1 MNATLTIVHDRKR
14 KAVGNNKE
22 AVLEV
27 RVTRQRR
34 SIHVST
40 GIKVRRSEWV
50 AGRVVG
56 RLDAQVLNDQ
66 IAIIYNKVGAA
77 VNDALQH
84 NEPLDP
90 EVIKHRVWQVAEEH
104 SDRDT
109 LIDWCDEQILLL
121 NISEG
126 AKKHYRALINRLE
139 EYRQLRKFSDCTT
152 EAICQFDA
160 WLHSLRRPTTADVK
174 GQSPGRSGRGAED
187 GLESA
192 RGQSLG
198 MSGTCPLDRAVTF
211 SRLGDG
217 LSDAGVYNYHKCL
230 KALLRRARLFG
241 KIETNPYDLLRGEF
255 KRGDRENIEFLS
267 WDEMQRIMALQ
278 LPADSKLE
286 RARDLFVFQMF
297 TGLSYSDAM
306 AFDFSKYRWNG
317 SAWVYVGHRIKTGV
331 PYISQLLQPVVDVLQ
346 HYGGAVPHMDNAD
359 YNHELK
365 TVGLLAQSSLPL
377 HSHLARH
384 TFATWMLAN
393 GVKVEN
399 LRRMLGHKNIAQ
411 TMRYAKVLDQSV
423 HDEYQMIGEKLTAS
437 AADSADAADSVRG
450 QVPDRVHK

>member
-1 MNATLTIVHDRKR
+1 MMNATLNIVHDRKR

-27 RVTRQRR
+27 RVTCQRR

-56 RLDAQVLNDQ
+56 RLDAQMLNDRL
-66 IAIIYNKVGAA
+66 AIIYNKVGAA
-77 VNDALQH
+77 VNDALQ
-84 NEPLDP
+84 NNYPLDAD
-90 EVIKHRVWQVAEEH
+90 EIKQRVWQVAEEH
-104 SDRDT
+104 TNRDT
-109 LIDWCDEQILLL
+109 LIEWCDEQIPML

-139 EYRQLRKFSDCTT
+139 EYRLLRKFSDCTT
-152 EAICQFDA
+152 EGICQFDA
-160 WLHSLRRPTTADVK
+160 WLHSLRRPAPMPAPM
-174 GQSPGRSGRGAED
+174 PGTR
-187 GLESA
+187 
-192 RGQSLG
+192 
-198 MSGTCPLDRAVTF
+198 PLSSRPLSSIPVTY

-255 KRGDRENIEFLS
+255 KRGDVENIEFLT
-267 WDEMQRIMALQ
+267 WDEMQRIVNLQ
-278 LPADSKLE
+278 VPEGSKLQ
-286 RARDLFVFQMF
+286 RARDFFTFQMF

-306 AFDFSKYRWNG
+306 AFDFSQYRWNG
-317 SAWVYVGHRIKTGV
+317 SAWVYNGRRVKTGV
-331 PYISQLLQPVVDVLQ
+331 PFVSQLLQPVVDVLER
-346 HYGGAVPHMDNAD
+346 YGGQPPRMDNAD

-365 TVGLLAQSSLPL
+365 TIGLLAQSSLPL

-393 GVKVEN
+393 GVKIEN
-399 LRRMLGHKNIAQ
+399 LRRMLGHKNIQQ
-411 TMRYAKVLDQSV
+411 TMRYAKVLAQSV
-423 HDEYQMIGEKLTAS
+423 HDDYAMVEAKL
-437 AADSADAADSVRG
+437 DARG
-450 QVPDRVHK
+450 RVPGRRGLSP

>member
-1 MNATLTIVHDRKR
+1 MMNATLTIIHDRKR
-14 KAVGNNKE
+14 KAVGTNKE

-27 RVTRQRR
+27 RVTRHRR

-40 GIKVRRSEWV
+40 GIKVRHSEWV

-66 IAIIYNKVGAA
+66 LAIIYNKVGSA
-77 VNDALQH
+77 VNDAIRTGQ
-84 NEPLDP
+84 PIDAD
-90 EVIKHRVWQVAEEH
+90 VIKHKVWQVAEERT
-104 SDRDT
+104 DKDT
-109 LIDWCDEQILLL
+109 LIEWCAAQIPVL

-126 AKKHYRALINRLE
+126 AKKHYRALINRLD
-139 EYRQLRKFSDCTT
+139 EYRRLRRFADCTP

-160 WLHSLRRPTTADVK
+160 WLHSLRRPSTKAA
-174 GQSPGRSGRGAED
+174 QSAP
-187 GLESA
+187 
-192 RGQSLG
+192 
-198 MSGTCPLDRAVTF
+198 VTF

-230 KALLRRARLFG
+230 KALLRRARLFN

-255 KRGDRENIEFLS
+255 KRGDCENIEFLT
-267 WDEMQRIMALQ
+267 WDEMQRIIHLN
-278 LPADSKLE
+278 LPEGSKLQ
-286 RARDLFVFQMF
+286 RSRDLFVFQMF
-297 TGLSYSDAM
+297 TGLAYSDAM
-306 AFDFSKYRWNG
+306 AFDFSQYRWNG
-317 SAWVYVGHRIKTGV
+317 SAWVYRGRRVKTGV
-331 PYISQLLQPVVDVLQ
+331 PFVSQLLPPVVDVLQ
-346 HYGGAVPHMDNAD
+346 RYGGQPPRMDNAD

-365 TVGLLAQSSLPL
+365 TIGMLAQSSFPL

-423 HDEYQMIGEKLTAS
+423 IDEYQMIEAKLDARGS
-437 AADSADAADSVRG
+437 MPGDS
-450 QVPDRVHK
+450 PLT

>member
-1 MNATLTIVHDRKR
+1 MNTTLTIVHDRKR

-66 IAIIYNKVGAA
+66 LAIIYNKVGAA
-77 VNDALQH
+77 VNDALQRG
-84 NEPLDP
+84 EPLDP

-109 LIDWCDEQILLL
+109 LIDWCDEQIPLL

-126 AKKHYRALINRLE
+126 AKKHYRALVTRLE
-139 EYRQLRKFSDCTT
+139 EYRLLRKFSDCTT

-160 WLHSLRRPTTADVK
+160 WLHSLRRPTTDRK
-174 GQSPGRSGRGAED
+174 TDRQPT
-187 GLESA
+187 ESA

-198 MSGTCPLDRAVTF
+198 RAVTF

-241 KIETNPYDLLRGEF
+241 KIATNPYDLLRGEF

-317 SAWVYVGHRIKTGV
+317 SAWVYVGHRVKTGA

-365 TVGLLAQSSLPL
+365 TIGLLAQSSLPL

-399 LRRMLGHKNIAQ
+399 LRRMLGHKNIMQ

-423 HDEYQMIGEKLTAS
+423 HDEYQMIGEKLMAS
-437 AADSADAADSVRG
+437 DSARG
-450 QVPDRVHK
+450 QSPDR

>member
-1 MNATLTIVHDRKR
+1 
-14 KAVGNNKE
+14 
-22 AVLEV
+22 
-27 RVTRQRR
+27 
-34 SIHVST
+34 
-40 GIKVRRSEWV
+40 
-50 AGRVVG
+50 
-56 RLDAQVLNDQ
+56 
-66 IAIIYNKVGAA
+66 VGAA
-77 VNDALQH
+77 VNDALQRG
-84 NEPLDP
+84 EPLDP

-109 LIDWCDEQILLL
+109 LIDWCDEQIPLL

-126 AKKHYRALINRLE
+126 AKKHYRALVTRLE
-139 EYRQLRKFSDCTT
+139 EYRLLRKFSDCTT

-160 WLHSLRRPTTADVK
+160 WLHSLRRPTTDRK
-174 GQSPGRSGRGAED
+174 TDRQPT
-187 GLESA
+187 ESA

-198 MSGTCPLDRAVTF
+198 MPGTCPLGRAVTF

-241 KIETNPYDLLRGEF
+241 KIATNPYDLLRGEF

-317 SAWVYVGHRIKTGV
+317 SAWVYVGHRVKTGA

-365 TVGLLAQSSLPL
+365 TIGLLAQSSLPL

-399 LRRMLGHKNIAQ
+399 LRRMLGHKNIMQ

-423 HDEYQMIGEKLTAS
+423 HDEYQMIGEKLMAS
-437 AADSADAADSVRG
+437 DSARG
-450 QVPDRVHK
+450 QSPDR

>member
-1 MNATLTIVHDRKR
+1 MNATLNIVHDRKR

-27 RVTRQRR
+27 RVTCQRR

-56 RLDAQVLNDQ
+56 RLDAQMLNDRL
-66 IAIIYNKVGAA
+66 AIIYNKVGAA
-77 VNDALQH
+77 VNDALQ
-84 NEPLDP
+84 NNYPLDAD
-90 EVIKHRVWQVAEEH
+90 EIKQRVWQVAEEH
-104 SDRDT
+104 TNRDT
-109 LIDWCDEQILLL
+109 LIEWCDAQIPML

-126 AKKHYRALINRLE
+126 AKKHYRALITRLD
-139 EYRQLRKFSDCTT
+139 EYGRLRKFRDCTI
-152 EAICQFDA
+152 EGICQFDA
-160 WLHSLRRPTTADVK
+160 WLHSLRRPAPMTGD
-174 GQSPGRSGRGAED
+174 RSLA
-187 GLESA
+187 SI
-192 RGQSLG
+192 
-198 MSGTCPLDRAVTF
+198 PVTY

-255 KRGDRENIEFLS
+255 KRGDVENIEFLT
-267 WDEMQRIMALQ
+267 WEEMQRIVNLQ
-278 LPADSKLE
+278 VPEGSKLQ
-286 RARDLFVFQMF
+286 RARDFFTFQMF

-306 AFDFSKYRWNG
+306 AFDFSQYRWNG
-317 SAWVYVGHRIKTGV
+317 SAWVYNGRRVKTGV
-331 PYISQLLQPVVDVLQ
+331 PFVSQLLQPVVDVLER
-346 HYGGAVPHMDNAD
+346 YGGQPPRMDNAD

-365 TVGLLAQSSLPL
+365 TIGLLAQSSFPL

-393 GVKVEN
+393 GVKIEN
-399 LRRMLGHKNIAQ
+399 LRRMLGHKNIQQ
-411 TMRYAKVLDQSV
+411 TMRYAKVLAQSV
-423 HDEYQMIGEKLTAS
+423 HDDYAMVEAKL
-437 AADSADAADSVRG
+437 DAKGRVPGRRG
-450 QVPDRVHK
+450 LSHDINL

>member
-1 MNATLTIVHDRKR
+1 MMNATLNIVHDRKR
-14 KAVGNNKE
+14 KAVGTNKE

-27 RVTRQRR
+27 RVTHRRR

-56 RLDAQVLNDQ
+56 RLDAQMLNDRL
-66 IAIIYNKVGAA
+66 AIIYNKVGAA
-77 VNDALQH
+77 VNDALQ
-84 NEPLDP
+84 NNCPLDAD
-90 EVIKHRVWQVAEEH
+90 EIKQRVWQVAEEH
-104 SDRDT
+104 TNRDT
-109 LIDWCDEQILLL
+109 LIEWCDEQIPML

-139 EYRQLRKFSDCTT
+139 EYRLLRKFSDCTT
-152 EAICQFDA
+152 EGICQFDA
-160 WLHSLRRPTTADVK
+160 WLHSLRRPVA
-174 GQSPGRSGRGAED
+174 
-187 GLESA
+187 A
-192 RGQSLG
+192 RGQTSPA
-198 MSGTCPLDRAVTF
+198 SIPVTY

-255 KRGDRENIEFLS
+255 KRGDVENIEFLT
-267 WDEMQRIMALQ
+267 WDEMQRIVNLQ
-278 LPADSKLE
+278 VPEGSKLQ
-286 RARDLFVFQMF
+286 RARDFFTFQMF

-306 AFDFSKYRWNG
+306 AFDFSQYRWNG
-317 SAWVYVGHRIKTGV
+317 SAWVYNGQRIKTGV
-331 PYISQLLQPVVDVLQ
+331 PFVSQLLQPVVDVLER
-346 HYGGAVPHMDNAD
+346 YGGQPPRMDNAD

-365 TVGLLAQSSLPL
+365 TIGLLAQSSFPL

-393 GVKVEN
+393 GVKIEN
-399 LRRMLGHKNIAQ
+399 LRRMLGHKNIQQ
-411 TMRYAKVLDQSV
+411 TMRYAKVLAQSV
-423 HDEYQMIGEKLTAS
+423 HDDYAMVEAKL
-437 AADSADAADSVRG
+437 DARG
-450 QVPDRVHK
+450 

>member
-1 MNATLTIVHDRKR
+1 MNATLNIVHDRKR

-22 AVLEV
+22 GMLEV
-27 RVTRQRR
+27 RVTRARR
-34 SIHVST
+34 SIYVST

-56 RLDAQVLNDQ
+56 RLDAQMLNDRL
-66 IAIIYNKVGAA
+66 AIIYNKVGAA

-84 NEPLDP
+84 NYPLDAD
-90 EVIKHRVWQVAEEH
+90 EIKQRVWQVTDEH
-104 SDRDT
+104 TNHDT
-109 LIDWCDEQILLL
+109 LIEWCDEQIPML

-139 EYRQLRKFSDCTT
+139 EYRHLRKFSDCTI
-152 EAICQFDA
+152 EGIYEFDA
-160 WLHSLRRPTTADVK
+160 WLHALRRPDARCLHGGMMAD
-174 GQSPGRSGRGAED
+174 GP
-187 GLESA
+187 
-192 RGQSLG
+192 
-198 MSGTCPLDRAVTF
+198 VTF

-255 KRGDRENIEFLS
+255 KRGDVENIEFLT
-267 WDEMQRIMALQ
+267 WDEMQRIVNLQ
-278 LPADSKLE
+278 VPEGSKLQ
-286 RARDLFVFQMF
+286 RARDFFTFQMF

-306 AFDFSKYRWNG
+306 AFDFSQYRWNG
-317 SAWVYVGHRIKTGV
+317 SAWVYNGRRVKTGV
-331 PYISQLLQPVVDVLQ
+331 PFVSQLLQPVVDVLER
-346 HYGGAVPHMDNAD
+346 YGGQPPRMDNAD

-365 TVGLLAQSSLPL
+365 TIGMLAQTSIPL

-399 LRRMLGHKNIAQ
+399 LRRMLGHKNIQQ
-411 TMRYAKVLDQSV
+411 TMRYAKVLAQSV
-423 HDEYQMIGEKLTAS
+423 HDDYAMVEAKLA
-437 AADSADAADSVRG
+437 G
-450 QVPDRVHK
+450 

>member
-1 MNATLTIVHDRKR
+1 MNATLTIIHDRKR
-14 KAVGNNKE
+14 KAVGTNKE

-27 RVTRQRR
+27 RVTRHRR

-40 GIKVRRSEWV
+40 GIKVRHSEWV

-66 IAIIYNKVGAA
+66 LAIIYNKVGSA
-77 VNDALQH
+77 VNDAIRTGQ
-84 NEPLDP
+84 PIDAD
-90 EVIKHRVWQVAEEH
+90 VIKHKVWQVAEERT
-104 SDRDT
+104 DKDT
-109 LIDWCDEQILLL
+109 LIEWCAAQIPVL

-126 AKKHYRALINRLE
+126 AKKHYRALINRLD
-139 EYRQLRKFSDCTT
+139 EYRKLRRFADCTP

-160 WLHSLRRPTTADVK
+160 WLHSLRRPSTKAAQSAK
-174 GQSPGRSGRGAED
+174 SARYLSPGI
-187 GLESA
+187 
-192 RGQSLG
+192 
-198 MSGTCPLDRAVTF
+198 MSPGITDKLPGTCPLADCPLADVPVTF

-230 KALLRRARLFG
+230 KALLRRARLFN

-255 KRGDRENIEFLS
+255 KRGDCENIEFLT
-267 WDEMQRIMALQ
+267 WDEMQRIIHLN
-278 LPADSKLE
+278 LPDGSKLQ
-286 RARDLFVFQMF
+286 RSRDLFVFQMF
-297 TGLSYSDAM
+297 TGLAYSDAM
-306 AFDFSKYRWNG
+306 AFDFSQYRWNG
-317 SAWVYVGHRIKTGV
+317 SAWVYRGRRVKTGV
-331 PYISQLLQPVVDVLQ
+331 PFVSQLLPPVVDVLER
-346 HYGGAVPHMDNAD
+346 YGGQPPRMDNAD

-365 TVGLLAQSSLPL
+365 TIGMLAQSSFPL

-423 HDEYQMIGEKLTAS
+423 IDEYQMIEAKL
-437 AADSADAADSVRG
+437 DARG
-450 QVPDRVHK
+450 

>member
-1 MNATLTIVHDRKR
+1 MNATLTIIHDRKK
-14 KAVGNNKE
+14 KAVGTNKE

-27 RVTRQRR
+27 RVTRCRR

-50 AGRVVG
+50 AGKIVG

-66 IAIIYNKVGAA
+66 LAIIYNKVGAV
-77 VNDALQH
+77 VNAAIENGLQLDA
-84 NEPLDP
+84 EA
-90 EVIKHRVWQVAEEH
+90 IKRKVWSVAEEH

-109 LIDWCDEQILLL
+109 LIEWCSAQIPIL
-121 NISEG
+121 NITEG
-126 AKKHYRALINRLE
+126 AKKHYRSLINRLD
-139 EYRQLRKFSDCTT
+139 EYGHLRKFSDCNI
-152 EAICQFDA
+152 EGIYQFDA
-160 WLHSLRRPTTADVK
+160 WLHSLRRPKADSTAAHTPTVT
-174 GQSPGRSGRGAED
+174 P
-187 GLESA
+187 
-192 RGQSLG
+192 
-198 MSGTCPLDRAVTF
+198 VTF

-255 KRGDRENIEFLS
+255 KRGDCENIEFLT
-267 WDEMQRIMALQ
+267 WDEMQRIQNLQ
-278 LPADSKLE
+278 LPVGSKLE
-286 RARDLFVFQMF
+286 KSRDLFVFQMF

-306 AFDFSKYRWNG
+306 AFDFSLYRWNG
-317 SAWVYVGHRIKTGV
+317 SAWVYNGSRIKTGV
-331 PYISQLLQPVVDVLQ
+331 PFVSQLLQPVVDVLQ
-346 HYGGAVPHMDNAD
+346 RYGGRPPHMDNAD

-365 TVGLLAQSSLPL
+365 TIGVLAQSSFPL

-399 LRRMLGHKNIAQ
+399 LRRMLGHKNIMQ
-411 TMRYAKVLDQSV
+411 TMRYAKVLAQSV
-423 HDEYQMIGEKLTAS
+423 HDDYDMVNAKF
-437 AADSADAADSVRG
+437 
-450 QVPDRVHK
+450 